1 MRQRMIVE
9 GKVIRITI
17 WFPGADDHLSRGIG
31 RTHARQED
39 EDRARRIMVA
49 PLSVRAHSS
58 T

>member
-1 MRQRMIVE
+1 MIVE